1 MWGGRSSRQRGREHG
16 DSVITS
22 TLPDTAAVRLMLDSY
37 PPPPPPLPPPPR
49 PSLHS
54 PRSVSHTVYLPSL
67 VQKLELSGSERAA
80 LVLLRLLKTG

>member
-1 MWGGRSSRQRGREHG
+1 MWGGRSSRQRGREHR

-37 PPPPPPLPPPPR
+37 PPPPR

-67 VQKLELSGSERAA
+67 VQKLELSGSVRAA
-80 LVLLRLLKTG
+80 LVSLRPLKTG